1 MVEMVILQHWLT
13 QLQNLSRYVAHLK
26 ERTKTSWKNKKAK
39 SEEDKTL
46 PTINCNYIVKVR
58 HVGGE
63 VIIQRDMTQIPRR
76 QDLIKLGKDSYT
88 VLGVVWNLAD
98 ARTVTLIVRNV

>member
-1 MVEMVILQHWLT
+1 
-13 QLQNLSRYVAHLK
+13 
-26 ERTKTSWKNKKAK
+26 
-39 SEEDKTL
+39 
-46 PTINCNYIVKVR
+46 VKVR